1 MGGATGA
8 QRWLVYE
15 EYRTGRH
22 AAPQLFPHPWGRAG
36 AGRHPGE
43 GPQFSRRGPQDL
55 CVYGDHDPLDF
66 DARHDDAPLRG
77 EDVAGSAVGN
87 RFRRAPPP
95 WGDLGCTPG
104 AQGSHQNQNGN
115 PEPKGCGGLAGG
127 GQGGCTRY
135 HYEFLAEGL
144 IPWPRSP
151 GIGYPFIPGLDVSM
165 RDDRGTCFFD
175 QVKGLGW
182 PMMGNQQLYRL
193 R

>member
-8 QRWLVYE
+8 QHWLVYE

-55 CVYGDHDPLDF
+55 CAYGDHDPLDF

-77 EDVAGSAVGN
+77 EDVAGSGVGN

-95 WGDLGCTPG
+95 WGDLGCTPERRLP
-104 AQGSHQNQNGN
+104 
-115 PEPKGCGGLAGG
+115 PEPKWESGA
-127 GQGGCTRY
+127 
-135 HYEFLAEGL
+135 
-144 IPWPRSP
+144 
-151 GIGYPFIPGLDVSM
+151 
-165 RDDRGTCFFD
+165 
-175 QVKGLGW
+175 KGLRG
-182 PMMGNQQLYRL
+182 PGRAGAPDTIANS
-193 R
+193 